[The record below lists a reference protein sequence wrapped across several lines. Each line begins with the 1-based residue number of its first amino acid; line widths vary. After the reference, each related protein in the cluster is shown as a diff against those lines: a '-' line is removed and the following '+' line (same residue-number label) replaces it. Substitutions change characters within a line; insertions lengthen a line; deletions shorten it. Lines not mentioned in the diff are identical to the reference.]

1 VSRRR
6 TTKRTQLIEELD
18 RENRRLGSVGALHA
32 KALAERAGL
41 NGTDWECLDVLD
53 WTGPITAGELARR
66 VGITSGAVTGAID
79 RLERGGWVRRAA
91 DPTDR
96 RKVMVELVPPTPD
109 GPQAARYSEMVEL
122 FGPLQVEIAELIDRF
137 DDDQLET
144 VLDYLRGAN
153 EAVERSIDR
162 SRHRRSDWSSERHGS
177 GGP

>member
-6 TTKRTQLIEELD
+6 PTARRRKLIEELD
-18 RENRRLGSVGALHA
+18 RENRRTGSVAALHA

-66 VGITSGAVTGAID
+66 VGVTSGAVTGAID

-91 DPTDR
+91 DTNDR
-96 RKVMVELVPPTPD
+96 RRVIVELVPPSPD
-109 GPQAARYSEMVEL
+109 GPHAARYAEMVAA
-122 FGPLQVEIAELIDRF
+122 FTPLAADIGGLVDQL

-144 VLDYLRGAN
+144 IVAYLRAAS

-162 SRHRRSDWSSERHGS
+162 LRGSS
-177 GGP
+177 